1 MRRAERPGAPQGGRV
16 LVVDDE
22 PDIREL
28 LELTLLRM
36 GLGVASVG
44 TIAEAK
50 DELKAARYD
59 LCLTDMRLADGEGLE
74 LARRLR
80 EAAPGLSIVL
90 ISGYFYR
97 DDTEIAEALAAGVVD
112 GFVSKPFQHD
122 AIRTIVRNAHT
133 RP

>member
-1 MRRAERPGAPQGGRV
+1 MRGTGPTV
-16 LVVDDE
+16 LIVDDE
-22 PDIREL
+22 PDVCWALKRILNASGILSVTAASGHEALRLTRQEPL
-28 LELTLLRM
+28 LLAF
-36 GLGVASVG
+36 VD
-44 TIAEAK
+44 AK
-50 DELKAARYD
+50 LP
-59 LCLTDMRLADGEGLE
+59 DGEGLE